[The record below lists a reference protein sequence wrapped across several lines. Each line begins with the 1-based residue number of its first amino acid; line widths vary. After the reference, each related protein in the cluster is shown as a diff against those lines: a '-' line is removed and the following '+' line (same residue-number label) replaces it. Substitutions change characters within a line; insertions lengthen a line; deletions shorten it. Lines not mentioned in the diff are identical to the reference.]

1 MLTHLCVSKLTR
13 EKSSNPQ
20 VSFLEDCMCLDQP
33 RLRWK
38 PFLIGRG
45 QVLIASDWWR
55 AGTCRPWWRCSSS
68 GGGTCAANRAV
79 TLHWRG
85 GVHLHSTHISGADSL
100 HIARHD
106 YFLRAPFLKVY
117 PDKAIPSWVW
127 RKRGW
132 DKERFGGQGMTQN
145 KS

>member
-1 MLTHLCVSKLTR
+1 MPGSASACLKALSHSSKAGL
-13 EKSSNPQ
+13 
-20 VSFLEDCMCLDQP
+20 DCLSLVERRYLPAVMALLATERRVVAAP
-33 RLRWK
+33 HAGAL
-38 PFLIGRG
+38 LIELSHQEGR
-45 QVLIASDWWR
+45 
-55 AGTCRPWWRCSSS
+55 S
-68 GGGTCAANRAV
+68 GWVGE
-79 TLHWRG
+79 L
-85 GVHLHSTHISGADSL
+85 HLHSTHISGVDSL